1 MKRFKR
7 IYIEITNIC
16 NMQCRFC
23 IDTKR
28 KKQSMS
34 QEEFKQIINKIKDY
48 TDYIYLHVKGEPLL
62 HGNLEEI
69 LHTIEKN
76 NLKVIITTNGTLLKE
91 KKDILKNSKCIYRIN
106 ISMHSIEQN
115 NINKLNTNRYIEDIL
130 NASNEIS
137 DKNNA
142 YISYRFWNLYNIQ
155 DIKKNQKILNYIG
168 EKYNIDNITSKIEKN
183 SFIKI
188 NNRKY
193 INFDTVFN
201 WPSIE
206 NKEVSNVGR
215 CHGLIDQIAILVDG
229 TVVICCL
236 DQNGKSNLG
245 NIFNDSLKNIL
256 NSSKAKN
263 IIKGFKENK
272 LNNELCRKCTFRT
285 NKRV

>member
-201 WPSIE
+201 WLSIE